1 MHGKCLCGE
10 VRFTLSGEL
19 PNLYQCH
26 CSLCRKVSGSSSN
39 AAFKVDLAQLQWDS
53 GEQLIHE
60 FSTES
65 GFKSH
70 FCSRCGSPLPNL
82 TANDSAW
89 WVPVGLLENGEG
101 LRVGAHLFV
110 ASRAPWDV
118 IADVGEHFDEMPDF
132 EQLNNLLRRGT
143 VRSETGVG

>member
-10 VRFTLSGEL
+10 VRFSLTDKL
-19 PNLYQCH
+19 PDLYQCH

-39 AAFKVDLAQLQWDS
+39 AALRVELSQLQWEA
-53 GEQLIHE
+53 GEQLVQQYA
-60 FSTES
+60 SDS

-82 TANDSAW
+82 TANDTAW
-89 WVPVGLLENGEG
+89 WVPVGLLENTAG

-110 ASRAPWDV
+110 ASRAAWDV
-118 IADVGEHFDEMPDF
+118 VADSGVHFDEMPGSD
-132 EQLNNLLRRGT
+132 ELQELLHQKRQ
-143 VRSETGVG
+143 VD

>member
-1 MHGKCLCGE
+1 MQGKCLCGE
-10 VRFTLSGEL
+10 VRFELSGEL

-26 CSLCRKVSGSSSN
+26 CSLCRKVTGSSAN
-39 AAFKVDLAQLQWDS
+39 AAFRVERTQLRWCA
-53 GEQLIHE
+53 GEQLVHKYE
-60 FSTES
+60 SES

-89 WVPVGLLENGEG
+89 WVPVGLLEGGEG
-101 LRVGAHLFV
+101 LRVGAHVFV

-118 IADVGEHFDEMPDF
+118 IPESGEHFDEMPDA
-132 EQLNNLLRRGT
+132 EAMNELLHRDRDAD
-143 VRSETGVG
+143 EA